1 MCGIAGIYFLKDTG
15 APAPTQNKKVIEA
28 LQHRGPDFQNHYSF
42 KNCTLFHARLSIL
55 DLSPNSNQPFLDS
68 EKEKS
73 LIFNGEIFNYKE
85 LQKEVGELKTTGD
98 VEVMFKLF
106 EKENINCL
114 NKLNGFFAF
123 SFYDSKTDELSVV
136 RDRYGVKPLYYY
148 QDDEKLV
155 FASELKALLQLTG
168 AQELNHNALNV
179 YLRLNYS
186 TGKETIFKN
195 VFRLM
200 PGEYINV
207 KDKKVTVKTW
217 YKIPFRKNEESI
229 KNLLSDAVK
238 LRLNA
243 DVPVGCFLSGGLDSS
258 IISALAKQHH
268 NDIHTFSIGFA
279 DEPFFD
285 ETHYAEIVAKHINS
299 THHSFKLKN
308 TDLLENIN
316 PFLQSIDEPFADSS
330 AFNVYVL
337 SKYTKKHVKVALS
350 GDGADELFMGYNKH
364 KAELL
369 SRSFSSKAF
378 IPILNPILSM
388 FSDSRN
394 KNFSNK
400 IRQLK
405 RYSKSANLNST
416 QRYIDWACISSEK
429 EVNDLLLTKTD
440 PHFNDLFSEAF
451 SQKEFNPINYA
462 DLKIVLADDMLVK
475 ADRMSMQHGLEIR
488 NPFVDYRIVEF
499 AMNLAE
505 NKKITN
511 RGQKLILKESFK
523 DLLPQEI
530 FSREKKGFEL
540 PLWKWLKT
548 DLKNDIENNW
558 LSEKRIKEEGIFH
571 YAAVQKLKQKLYSN
585 NPGDAPAKIWA
596 LIVFQN
602 WFHNF
607 RHFIKDPLIKN

>member
-1 MCGIAGIYFLKDTG
+1 MCGIAGIYFLKNTS
-15 APAPTQNKKVIEA
+15 ASLTTENTKVTEA
-28 LQHRGPDFQNHYSF
+28 LKHRGPDFQSHHSF

-68 EKEKS
+68 AQEKA
-73 LIFNGEIFNYKE
+73 LVFNGELFNYKD
-85 LQKEVGELKTTGD
+85 LQKEVGDLKTTGD
-98 VEVMFKLF
+98 VEVLFKLF
-106 EKENINCL
+106 DKENTNCL

-123 SFYDSKTDELSVV
+123 SFYNSKTDELSVV
-136 RDRYGVKPLYYY
+136 KDRYGVKPLYYF
-148 QDDEKLV
+148 QDNEKFA
-155 FASELKALLQLTG
+155 FASELKALLSLTG
-168 AQELNHNALNV
+168 AQELNHNSLHT

-186 TGKETIFKN
+186 AGKETIFKN
-195 VFRLM
+195 VFRLL
-200 PGEYINV
+200 PGEYISV
-207 KDKKVTVKTW
+207 KEKKVSIKTW
-217 YKIPFRKNEESI
+217 YTIPHRKKEESI
-229 KNLLSDAVK
+229 KDLLSDAVK
-238 LRLNA
+238 LRLHA

-285 ETHYAEIVAKHINS
+285 ETEYAELVAKRINS
-299 THHSFKLKN
+299 THHSFKLKD

-316 PFLQSIDEPFADSS
+316 PFLKSIDEPFADSS

-369 SRSFSSKAF
+369 SRKFSSKA
-378 IPILNPILSM
+378 LSPM
-388 FSDSRN
+388 MSPVLSLLPDSRN
-394 KNFSNK
+394 KSFSNK
-400 IRQLK
+400 VRQLK
-405 RYSKSANLNST
+405 RFSKSVNLKADE
-416 QRYIDWACISSEK
+416 RYINWACISNEK
-429 EVNDLLLTKTD
+429 EVNDLLLSKSNHT
-440 PHFNDLFSEAF
+440 FNDLFSEAF
-451 SQKEFNPINYA
+451 TQKNFNPVNYA

-488 NPFVDYRIVEF
+488 NPFLDYRVVEF

-505 NKKITN
+505 NKKISN
-511 RGQKLILKESFK
+511 QGQKLILKESFK
-523 DLLPQEI
+523 DLLPKEI
-530 FSREKKGFEL
+530 FSRKKKGFEL

-548 DLKNDIENNW
+548 ELKNDIEKNW
-558 LSEKRIKEEGIFH
+558 LSEKRIKEEAIFN
-571 YAAVQKLKQKLYSN
+571 YDAIKILKQKLYSD

-602 WFHNF
+602 WLTNF
-607 RHFIKDPLIKN
+607 REFIK